1 MAKAAPVLFSERTR
15 SCATALAML
24 VAGAAARRFD
34 PSIRLHDRALFE
46 LSELVR
52 LGNLELDTAS
62 WRFVPSPNGGCS
74 LVGLADVLLILSE
87 EGWLR
92 RDVAESVYE
101 ASPEFLSWGTRA
113 IAALS
118 VDQRRLVVQL
128 AERWKARAS
137 VSSKKVA

>member
-1 MAKAAPVLFSERTR
+1 METANSERTR
-15 SCATALAML
+15 SLATALAIL
-24 VAGAAARRFD
+24 VAAAEVPRFN

-52 LGNLELDTAS
+52 LGNLDFDTSS
-62 WRFVPSPNGGCS
+62 WRFVPSPNGGRS

-101 ASPEFLSWGTRA
+101 ASPEFLSWGTRE
-113 IAALS
+113 IAKMS
-118 VDQRRLVVQL
+118 EDQRRVVVHL
-128 AERWKARAS
+128 AERWSARAR